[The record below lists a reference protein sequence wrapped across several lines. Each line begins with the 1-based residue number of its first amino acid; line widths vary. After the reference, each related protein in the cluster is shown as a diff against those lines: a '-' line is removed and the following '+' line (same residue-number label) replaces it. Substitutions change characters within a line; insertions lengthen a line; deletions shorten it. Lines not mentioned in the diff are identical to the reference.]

1 VEQLNP
7 TWLVRSGLRSWLL
20 LGVLGI
26 AAVSFVLID
35 ALSAFVLPL
44 ICAFIVGM
52 LFAPV
57 VQWLAARHV
66 PAPIGAALVMTGLA
80 LVVFVSALATVEG
93 IVEQA
98 PLIKSQVQDGASEIQ
113 GWLTSSGLT
122 SDQLDDAAKQADEL
136 PRQVYDGALGNVGS
150 IFSSIGAF
158 FFGLFT
164 FVFLL
169 YYTLTDWAGVSTWI
183 GRSLGVRPQVGAA
196 LVESATRSVRL
207 YFGGVT
213 ISSLIVAVVI
223 GLTLHLLGLPL
234 AFTIALV
241 TFVSA
246 YIPYLGAIVSGAFA
260 FVVALGSGGIDDAII
275 VLAVVL
281 ITQNVLQAIIQTRIT
296 SQTMQ
301 VHPIVNFGAAI
312 VGAITAGA
320 VGAIIAPPL
329 AATLLGSKRILAQHA
344 AGDADAVDPVIA

>member
-1 VEQLNP
+1 
-7 TWLVRSGLRSWLL
+7 
-20 LGVLGI
+20 
-26 AAVSFVLID
+26 
-35 ALSAFVLPL
+35 
-44 ICAFIVGM
+44 
-52 LFAPV
+52 
-57 VQWLAARHV
+57 
-66 PAPIGAALVMTGLA
+66 
-80 LVVFVSALATVEG
+80 
-93 IVEQA
+93 
-98 PLIKSQVQDGASEIQ
+98 
-113 GWLTSSGLT
+113 
-122 SDQLDDAAKQADEL
+122 
-136 PRQVYDGALGNVGS
+136 
-150 IFSSIGAF
+150 
-158 FFGLFT
+158 
-164 FVFLL
+164 
-169 YYTLTDWAGVSTWI
+169 
-183 GRSLGVRPQVGAA
+183 
-196 LVESATRSVRL
+196 VESATRSVRL

-260 FVVALGSGGIDDAII
+260 FVVALGSGGIDDAIV

-320 VGAIIAPPL
+320 IGAIIAPPL

-344 AGDADAVDPVIA
+344 AGDADAVDPVIV